1 MKISTK
7 VRYGVRLIFELAM
20 HYGRGQ
26 LRLHEIATRQEVSE
40 KYLEHLAAALK
51 AGGLIRGVRGRHGGY
66 VLARAPSEIRLSE
79 IHVALDGSLALVE
92 CVDDPEVC
100 RLEKLCVSRDVWMD
114 VSNAMRNVLEST
126 TLQDLVERQ
135 HEKLNAEGQIM
146 YYI

>member
-1 MKISTK
+1 
-7 VRYGVRLIFELAM
+7 
-20 HYGRGQ
+20 
-26 LRLHEIATRQEVSE
+26 
-40 KYLEHLAAALK
+40 
-51 AGGLIRGVRGRHGGY
+51 
-66 VLARAPSEIRLSE
+66 LARAPSEIRLSE